1 MSLLLFSSQEI
12 YSRFT
17 IELRQVFLA
26 MEVFQAKDVSSLFK
40 KTILVAGGLTK
51 TKNGRVGKC
60 KTTPK

>member
-26 MEVFQAKDVSSLFK
+26 MEVFQAKNISSLFK
-40 KTILVAGGLTK
+40 NNYISRGWAYQDKKRTARQV
-51 TKNGRVGKC
+51 
-60 KTTPK
+60 

>member
-26 MEVFQAKDVSSLFK
+26 MEVFQAKNISSLFK
-40 KTILVAGGLTK
+40 NNYISRGWAYQDKKRT
-51 TKNGRVGKC
+51 GRQV
-60 KTTPK
+60 